1 MYLLLDSE
9 YARNKFLMLLLRIDE
24 ICIPM
29 TDNRGDVSGILKL
42 IFVML
47 GKFAITAAYSTIYL
61 YSAEIFPTA
70 VR

>member
-1 MYLLLDSE
+1 
-9 YARNKFLMLLLRIDE
+9 MLLLQIYE
-24 ICIPM
+24 ISIPM
-29 TDNRGDVSGILKL
+29 THNGGDVSVILKL